1 MSTPQ
6 NRQCYTFGVQKAI
19 SIKTDKKRQLV
30 DITEN
35 IEREIVKSK
44 VAEVVLIVFAKHTTC
59 ALIISEFEDNLEE
72 DLLNYFE
79 KEGPKGPFS
88 HSHGGQSHT
97 PSHILSAIIGQSVS
111 IPLKNGQMLLG
122 TWQRICLAEFDG
134 PREREIIIQTI
145 E

>member
-1 MSTPQ
+1 M
-6 NRQCYTFGVQKAI
+6 QKSI
-19 SIKTDKKRQLV
+19 SVKTNEKRQLV
-30 DITEN
+30 DITRDIEN
-35 IEREIVKSK
+35 VIAKSK
-44 VAEVVLIVFAKHTTC
+44 INEGTVCVFAKHTTC
-59 ALIISEFEDNLEE
+59 ALIISEVEDNLEK

-97 PSHILSAIIGQSVS
+97 PAHILSATIGQSVS

-134 PREREIIIQTI
+134 PREREIVIQI
-145 E
+145 LE